1 MLASLFPVVLF
12 IGLGFLAKKLKVFKE
27 DDTRVLIDFVIY
39 FSFPAIVFNNIYHL
53 KINDSLFDMIGAGWA
68 VLFLAL
74 FLSFVWSK
82 VAGYDKNT
90 TIVVMMMSVFG
101 NTAFVGIPFI
111 DSFYGEEGIRY
122 AIAYDQ
128 FVSFILVSI
137 LAPLMISLV
146 GEEFS
151 IQSVARRI
159 FLFPPFI
166 ALIVA
171 LLLKPVVLPAFLFK
185 SFEMLGSAVVPLA
198 LFVAGFGLDFNELK
212 NSIGKVIPVLSI
224 KIIIVP
230 LLFMAVLFSMGKL
243 EALEWKVAVM
253 QSAMPSMVYAAV
265 LAIRGGLDKSIAI
278 SSVGLG
284 VVIALLVLPVF
295 YSIM

>member
-1 MLASLFPVVLF
+1 MLLSLFPVILF
-12 IGLGFLAKKLKVFKE
+12 ISLGFLAKKIRVFREE
-27 DDTRVLIDFVIY
+27 DTKILIDFVIY
-39 FSFPAIVFNNIYHL
+39 FSFPAIVFDNIYHL
-53 KINDSLFDMIGAGWA
+53 RINDALFDMIGAGW
-68 VLFLAL
+68 VVMFLAMGL
-74 FLSFVWSK
+74 AFLWSK
-82 VAGYDKNT
+82 LVGYDKNT
-90 TIVVMMMSVFG
+90 MIVVVMMSVFG

-128 FVSFILVSI
+128 FVSFILVSV

-146 GEEFS
+146 GEGFS
-151 IQSVARRI
+151 IKSVVKRI

-171 LLLKPVVLPAFLFK
+171 LLLKPVALPDFLFK
-185 SFEMLGSAVVPLA
+185 AFGMLGSTVVPLA
-198 LFVAGFGLDFNELK
+198 LFVAGFGLDFHELK
-212 NSIGKVIPVLSI
+212 NSITKVIPILAI
-224 KIIIVP
+224 KIVIVP
-230 LLFMAVLFSMGKL
+230 LLFMAVLFGFGKL
-243 EALEWKVAVM
+243 SGLEWKVAVM

-278 SSVGLG
+278 SAVGLG
-284 VVIALLVLPVF
+284 IVVALVILPIF